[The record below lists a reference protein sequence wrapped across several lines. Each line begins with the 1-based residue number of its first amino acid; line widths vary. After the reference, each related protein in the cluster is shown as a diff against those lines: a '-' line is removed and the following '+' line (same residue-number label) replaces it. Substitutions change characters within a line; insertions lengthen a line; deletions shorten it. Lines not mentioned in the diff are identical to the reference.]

1 MGTSHRVM
9 VGTNGGEGAM
19 KKILLA
25 DDHPLYRKGLKEGI
39 SEKFKDVEVDEARNG
54 QEVLDL
60 VLAENYDIIILDIS
74 LPDRSGL
81 DILKAVIEM
90 KPQAK
95 VVILTMYS
103 EAQYAVRALKAG
115 ASGYFTKDGNP
126 LDFFQAL
133 PKILEGEKH
142 FSAAVREQLA
152 LEVRRGTDKKPHE
165 LLTPR
170 ELQVMRELAAGKRLT
185 EIAKE
190 LSLAL
195 STVSTYRRRVLKK
208 MGMENNADIVR
219 YVMDEDL

>member
-1 MGTSHRVM
+1 
-9 VGTNGGEGAM
+9 M

-25 DDHPLYRKGLKEGI
+25 DDHPLFRKGLKAGI
-39 SEKFKDVEVDEARNG
+39 QEIFKDAEIDEAGNG
-54 QEVLDL
+54 QEVLDR
-60 VLAENYDIIILDIS
+60 VLAKNYNMIILDIS
-74 LPDRSGL
+74 LPGRNGL
-81 DILKAVIEM
+81 EILKTVKEM
-90 KPQAK
+90 KPQTE

-103 EAQYAVRALKAG
+103 EAQYAVQALKAG

-133 PKILEGEKH
+133 PKILAGEKY
-142 FSAAVREQLA
+142 FNANVREQLA
-152 LEVRRGTDKKPHE
+152 LEVQRGTDKRPHE

-185 EIAKE
+185 DIAKE

-195 STVSTYRRRVLKK
+195 STVSTYRRRVLQK

-219 YVMDEDL
+219 YVMDEEL